1 MSYRTIVNKVLRR
14 LRESSVSADWIGD
27 LAANAE
33 VDDYAQL
40 IGDFV
45 NEAKLSVED
54 AWKWTTLRS
63 VVTVTTS
70 AATNNYT
77 ITGATDRSRVL
88 QVIDNTNDLVLKMMS
103 DQAFLD
109 YKYVGTQ
116 TDSIPSYYRLNGT
129 TIDFYPQPA
138 AAYDIKVHIVI
149 PQGDLTEAATELTVP
164 ELPVVL
170 GAYALALTE
179 RGEDGGA
186 GVGVVA
192 ARFDSTLSDA
202 ITQDESRTVNE
213 TVWYAS

>member
-14 LRESSVSADWIGD
+14 LRESSVTADWIGD

-33 VDDYAQL
+33 VDEYAQL

-45 NEAKLSVED
+45 NEAKVSVED
-54 AWKWTTLRS
+54 AWKWTSLRS
-63 VVTVTTS
+63 IVTVTTS

-77 ITGATDRSRVL
+77 ITGATDRSKVL
-88 QVIDNTNDLVLKMMS
+88 QVIDNTNDLVLQMMS
-103 DQAFLD
+103 DASFYD
-109 YKYVGTQ
+109 YEYVGDQ
-116 TDSIPSYYRLNGT
+116 TDSVPIYYRLNGT

-138 AAYDIKVHIVI
+138 GTYDIKLHVVT

-179 RGEDGGA
+179 RGEDGGV
-186 GVGVVA
+186 GVGVIA
-192 ARFDSTLSDA
+192 ARFDGTLSDA
-202 ITQDESRTVNE
+202 IVQDESRTVNE